1 LWLLTPQTYA
11 ESESVS
17 RRHSRNFNR
26 SQCHMKSRI
35 LKAMKYIQ
43 DRTCLQFIPKKS
55 TSKNYIRFFNGDGCY
70 SHWGWTGG
78 EQPVSLGDGCDYF
91 GTIVHEL
98 THAIGFDHEQNRS
111 DRDDYITIFYQNI
124 EPEFV
129 DQFQKLRPSEN
140 RLINKFDYDSIMM
153 YGDTAFSIDGY
164 KKTMKPKKKGVK
176 LVDAYYKMP
185 TDSDIYRINWLYMCQ
200 DYLE

>member
-1 LWLLTPQTYA
+1 MQLYLVVGVLISACYGYSLHRPMQNPNLYHGDIA
-11 ESESVS
+11 GISIDPSDRNAVPKDSE
-17 RRHSRNFNR
+17 R
-26 SQCHMKSRI
+26 
-35 LKAMKYIQ
+35 
-43 DRTCLQFIPKKS
+43 
-55 TSKNYIRFFNGDGCY
+55 CY